1 MSAPVIRPIRTERP
15 GDTPCVS
22 AILGG
27 VFAPFGYAFMQRG
40 VLEVLLLSAGAGV
53 LGTWA
58 VMRGLAFYSH
68 AVAAA
73 AFPGLVLAAGLGFAP
88 LLGAM
93 GTGAAFAAGIGR
105 LSVRRREHYDAL
117 TALALVGALAVGTV
131 LASNVFHSGAE
142 VDQLLFGSLF
152 ALGPDDLAL
161 GLGVSLA
168 ALAASL
174 VLGPRWLATGF
185 DPTAARALGVR
196 SALPDLVLLV
206 LVALAA
212 VATLAAVGTLL
223 ATALLIVPAV
233 TARLWTQRL
242 VAWQLATTGLAA
254 AEGIVGV
261 WLSFELNAPPG
272 ATIATLGGVVFAAAA
287 LARR

>member
-1 MSAPVIRPIRTERP
+1 V
-15 GDTPCVS
+15 
-22 AILGG
+22 LGYEF
-27 VFAPFGYAFMQRG
+27 VQRG
-40 VLEVLLLSAGAGV
+40 LLEVLLLSAGAGV

-93 GTGAAFAAGIGR
+93 GTGAAFALGVGR
-105 LSVRRREHYDAL
+105 LSTGRRAGHDAL
-117 TALALVGALAVGTV
+117 TALALVAALAAGTV
-131 LASNVFHSGAE
+131 LASNVFHSGSE
-142 VDQLLFGSLF
+142 VDTLLFGSLF
-152 ALGPDDLAL
+152 ALGPADLAL

-185 DPTAARALGVR
+185 DPGSARALGVR
-196 SALPDLVLLV
+196 SGLPDLVLLV

-242 VAWQLATTGLAA
+242 VAWQLLTTAVAA
-254 AEGIVGV
+254 VTGVVGV

-272 ATIATLGGVVFAAAA
+272 ATIATLGGVVFAASA